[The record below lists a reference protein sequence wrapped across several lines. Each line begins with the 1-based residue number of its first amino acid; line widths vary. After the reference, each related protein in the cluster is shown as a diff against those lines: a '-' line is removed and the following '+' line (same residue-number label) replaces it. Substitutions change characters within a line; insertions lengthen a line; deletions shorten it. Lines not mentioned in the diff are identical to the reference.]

1 MGVATSP
8 NNKEQNM
15 NYAMRPLTTEKVTSS
30 GSSAQSSAFNA
41 NIEYI
46 RVIPDADCHIEF
58 GVNPTA
64 ANTKIFLEAK
74 SSGCFKVSPGEKVA
88 VIGSVN
94 LYVTELS
101 E

>member
-1 MGVATSP
+1 MGVETSP

-30 GSSAQSSAFNA
+30 GSSAQSSAFND

-46 RVIPDADCHIEF
+46 RVMPDADCHIEF

-64 ANTKIFLEAK
+64 TTSKIFLEAK
-74 SSGCFKVSPGEKVA
+74 TSECFKVSAGEKVA

>member
-1 MGVATSP
+1 MAY
-8 NNKEQNM
+8 M
-15 NYAMRPLTTEKVTSS
+15 AMRPVTTQKVNST
-30 GSSAQSSAFNA
+30 GTSAQSSAFGS
-41 NIEYI
+41 NIEYV

-64 ANTKIFLEAK
+64 TTSKIFLESK
-74 SSGCFKVSPGEKVA
+74 TSECFKVSEGEKVA
-88 VIGSVN
+88 VIGTVN

>member
-1 MGVATSP
+1 M
-8 NNKEQNM
+8 NNS
-15 NYAMRPLTTEKVTSS
+15 MRPVTTQKVTSS
-30 GSSAQSSAFNA
+30 GSSAASSAFGS
-41 NIEYI
+41 NIEYV

-58 GVNPTA
+58 GVAPTA
-64 ANTKIFLEAK
+64 TNAKIFLEAK
-74 SSGCFKVSPGEKVA
+74 SAEYFKVSEGEKVA

>member
-1 MGVATSP
+1 MGVVTSP

-30 GSSAQSSAFNA
+30 GSSAQSSAFSA

-64 ANTKIFLEAK
+64 ANTKIFLESK
-74 SSGCFKVSPGEKVA
+74 SSECFKVSPGEKVA

>member
-1 MGVATSP
+1 MHKG
-8 NNKEQNM
+8 
-15 NYAMRPLTTEKVTSS
+15 MRPVRTQKVTSS
-30 GSSAQSSAFNA
+30 GTSAQSAAFGA
-41 NIEYI
+41 NIEYV

-64 ANTKIFLEAK
+64 TTSKIFMEAK
-74 SSGCFKVSPGEKVA
+74 TSEFFKVSQGEKVA
-88 VIGSVN
+88 VIGTVN

>member
-1 MGVATSP
+1 MHI
-8 NNKEQNM
+8 
-15 NYAMRPLTTEKVTSS
+15 AMRPVTTQKVNSS
-30 GSSAQSSAFNA
+30 GSSAQSSAFGDS
-41 NIEYI
+41 IEYV
-46 RVIPDADCHIEF
+46 RVCADAACHIEF

-74 SSGCFKVSPGEKVA
+74 SSEYFKVSEGEKVA

-94 LYVTELS
+94 LYVTELT

>member
-1 MGVATSP
+1 MYGS
-8 NNKEQNM
+8 
-15 NYAMRPLTTEKVTSS
+15 NYAMRPVTTQKVTSS
-30 GSSAQSSAFNA
+30 GTSAQSSAFGA
-41 NIEYI
+41 NIEYV

-64 ANTKIFLEAK
+64 TAAKIFLESK
-74 SSGCFKVSPGEKVA
+74 TSECFKVSAGEKVA
-88 VIGSVN
+88 VIGSVD